1 VFVNTV
7 GNANN
12 KTEVLCIF
20 VIQNLL
26 VKKYSSLT
34 RRYADQ
40 PFPEIFAFF
49 PYDGANGET
58 WETPYEHLS
67 RLSKDEDW
75 HFNRPEFR
83 GKYRQTFPILVN
95 YLNYTF
101 LRAQELNL
109 ISYSSDGDKAC
120 FNTGLQTR
128 DEKDIFA
135 LFFKNKEAVKY
146 QAPDW
151 TLYTFV
157 DSYSTKLSHYKPL
170 PDLPTYISDHSDLVF
185 DTTLDIEIN
194 YEHIIDQ
201 NKERLPTVLQTNRRL
216 AMTALGGAIESLK
229 SKVIRNYKVAIP
241 HWYEGKIQLLLPL
254 NLTDDNNADVALVV
268 DKDKIRNIYR
278 ATTILTMDLA
288 YIDARLITRPDRDW
302 LNP

>member
-1 VFVNTV
+1 M
-7 GNANN
+7 
-12 KTEVLCIF
+12 
-20 VIQNLL
+20 
-26 VKKYSSLT
+26 KKYSSLIK
-34 RRYADQ
+34 RYPDQ
-40 PFPEIFAFF
+40 SHEEMFGHF
-49 PYDGANGET
+49 PYDRANGET
-58 WETPYEHLS
+58 WETPYEHLA
-67 RLSKDEDW
+67 RLAKDEEW
-75 HFNRPEFR
+75 HFNRAEFKT
-83 GKYRQTFPILVN
+83 KYKQQFPILTS

-109 ISYSSDGDKAC
+109 ISYSTDGDKAC

-135 LFFKNKEAVKY
+135 LFFRNKGATQYK
-146 QAPDW
+146 APDW

-157 DSYSTKLSHYKPL
+157 DSYSTKLSPYKPL

-201 NKERLPTVLQTNRRL
+201 NKERLPAVLQTNRRL
-216 AMTALGGAIESLK
+216 AMTALGGSIESLK
-229 SKVIRNYKVAIP
+229 SKVLRNYKVAIP
-241 HWYEGKIQLLLPL
+241 HWYEAKIQLLLPL

-268 DKDKIRNIYR
+268 DKDKVRNIYR